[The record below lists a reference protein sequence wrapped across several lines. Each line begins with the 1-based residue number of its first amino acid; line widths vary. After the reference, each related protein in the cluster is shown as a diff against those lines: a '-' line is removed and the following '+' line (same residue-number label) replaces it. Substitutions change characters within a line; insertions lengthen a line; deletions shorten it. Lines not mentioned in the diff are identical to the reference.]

1 MKRINIFHCSCHT
14 EVFLYKFYKWL
25 FYSFQIQNAFLH
37 QADILWRA
45 RPRRNFPFDSR
56 ICWGRLWRWEA
67 HWSTC
72 CCYNIYLRWD
82 NQFSGEQFS
91 ALKPSLTYG
100 QVASFNL
107 YVNRF
112 HHHLSTTINKYNILT
127 SDCENGRFPCS
138 QWTAHHWHSRWQ
150 SPGEALDSS
159 RSR

>member
-1 MKRINIFHCSCHT
+1 MALPPQIASKDKEFSAESELGVRTQTVEWRESIYFIAAVTQICVTLICVT
-14 EVFLYKFYKWL
+14 QICVTQRA

-56 ICWGRLWRWEA
+56 ICWGSLWRWEA

-82 NQFSGEQFS
+82 NWFSGEQFS

-107 YVNRF
+107 Y
-112 HHHLSTTINKYNILT
+112 
-127 SDCENGRFPCS
+127 E
-138 QWTAHHWHSRWQ
+138 QWT
-150 SPGEALDSS
+150 DSTIIYPPP
-159 RSR
+159 